1 MNASNRDQAERSRI
15 VAALRAAEVF
25 SALSDQERAAIAEHA
40 VARAFGSRRVVFW
53 HGDPCTHLHVVV
65 EGAVKL
71 MVGAEQRQKVL
82 DFVGPGG
89 VFGEEAVFSGDDHQ
103 TTAVTLA
110 RTTLIAIEA
119 APFSRLAQHAPR
131 AAWAMLN
138 GLSRR
143 VTRLARHMERLASL
157 SAEQRLAAYLLS
169 GAHAFTAG
177 HGRPGGNGEIEANGD
192 GNARPVGPSRRDLAS
207 HLAVTPETLSR
218 TIAAFRGRNWI
229 EAGRR
234 GISVTDEAGLAG
246 LLPD

>member
-1 MNASNRDQAERSRI
+1 MDGPASKRNEADRSGI
-15 VAALRAAEVF
+15 VAALSGAEVF
-25 SALSDQERAAIAEHA
+25 STLSDEERGAIAEHA
-40 VARAFGSRRVVFW
+40 VARTLGSRRVVFW
-53 HGDPCTHLHVVV
+53 QGDPCTHLHVVV

-71 MVGAEQRQKVL
+71 TVGAEQRQNVL

-103 TTAVTLA
+103 TTASTLA
-110 RTTLIAIEA
+110 RTVLIAIEA

-143 VTRLARHMERLASL
+143 VTRLARQMERLTSL

-169 GAHAFTAG
+169 GAHAVADRN
-177 HGRPGGNGEIEANGD
+177 GRGRGNGDDA
-192 GNARPVGPSRRDLAS
+192 AVGPSRRDLAS

-218 TIAAFRGRNWI
+218 TIATFRGRNWI

-234 GISVTDEAGLAG
+234 GISVTDEAALAG
-246 LLPD
+246 LLQD

>member
-1 MNASNRDQAERSRI
+1 MSGSASNRIGAERVGI
-15 VAALRAAEVF
+15 VAALSGAEVF
-25 SALSDQERAAIAEHA
+25 SALSDEERGAIAEHA
-40 VARAFGSRRVVFW
+40 VARTLGSRRVVFW
-53 HGDPCTHLHVVV
+53 RGDPCTHLHVVV

-71 MVGAEQRQKVL
+71 TVGGEQRQNVL

-103 TTAVTLA
+103 TTASTLG
-110 RTTLIAIEA
+110 RTVLIAIEA

-131 AAWAMLN
+131 AAWAVLN

-143 VTRLARHMERLASL
+143 VTRLARHMERLTSL

-169 GAHAFTAG
+169 GAHVLT
-177 HGRPGGNGEIEANGD
+177 GRNGRWKGQVNED
-192 GNARPVGPSRRDLAS
+192 GAVVGPSRRDLAS
-207 HLAVTPETLSR
+207 HLAVSPETLSR

-234 GISVTDEAGLAG
+234 GISVTDEAALAG
-246 LLPD
+246 LLAD

>member
-1 MNASNRDQAERSRI
+1 MDGPASKRNEADRSGI
-15 VAALRAAEVF
+15 VAALSGAEVF
-25 SALSDQERAAIAEHA
+25 STLSDEERGAIAEHA
-40 VARAFGSRRVVFW
+40 VARTLGSRRVVFW
-53 HGDPCTHLHVVV
+53 QGDPCTHLHVVV

-71 MVGAEQRQKVL
+71 TVGAEQRQNVL

-103 TTAVTLA
+103 TTASTLA
-110 RTTLIAIEA
+110 RTVLIAIEA

-143 VTRLARHMERLASL
+143 VTRLSRHMERLTSL

-169 GAHAFTAG
+169 GAHVFAD
-177 HGRPGGNGEIEANGD
+177 GNGRWRGRASGVD
-192 GNARPVGPSRRDLAS
+192 TAVGPSRRDLAS

-218 TIAAFRGRNWI
+218 TIAIFRSRSWI

-234 GISVTDEAGLAG
+234 GISVTDEAALAS